1 MGCLHLDLEFWEVGA
16 GVLSVPG
23 TGGSLKFEALV
34 SIVSSSQ
41 GRLCRKTLSQ
51 RIKTKPKITRT
62 E

>member
-1 MGCLHLDLEFWEVGA
+1 MGCLHLDLEFWEAGA

-34 SIVSSSQ
+34 YIVSSSQ
-41 GRLCRKTLSQ
+41 GYVERQCLK
-51 RIKTKPKITRT
+51 